1 MSRVL
6 VTGGAGFLGSHV
18 ADALAEAG
26 HEVSLFDLQPSPWR
40 SPRHREILGDI
51 RDADAVASALAGQ
64 DAVIHLAA
72 LADLEA
78 GLERPRDTLE
88 INVRG
93 TLNVL
98 EGMRTHGVRRLLFA
112 STVYVYSRHGG
123 FYRCSKQAAESYIE
137 EYARWSGIEYTIL
150 RYGSLYGPRADA
162 SNGVYRLIRKA
173 LRGEAIHHHGSP
185 ADRRE
190 YIHVSDAAQLSV
202 RTLAPEYANRH
213 IVITGHD
220 ALRVG
225 DLFAMFAEMLG
236 RPVEVSYEY
245 PEETEMAGERRGHY
259 GQTPYAYTP
268 RPGHKLTAGEYVD
281 MGQGLLQVFEEIDRE
296 LGNHGH

>member
-18 ADALAEAG
+18 ADALAAAG
-26 HEVSLFDLQPSPWR
+26 HEVSLFDLEPSAWCAPGY
-40 SPRHREILGDI
+40 REILGDI
-51 RDADAVASALAGQ
+51 RDADTVAAAVAGH

-78 GLERPRDTLE
+78 GLARPRDTLE
-88 INVRG
+88 INVCG

-98 EGMRTHGVRRLLFA
+98 EGMRAHGIGRLLFA

-137 EYARWSGIEYTIL
+137 EFARCSGIEYTIL

-162 SNGVYRLIRKA
+162 SNGVYRLIDKA
-173 LRGEAIHHHGSP
+173 LRGEPIHHHGSP
-185 ADRRE
+185 LDRRE
-190 YIHVSDAAQLSV
+190 YIHVSDAARLSV
-202 RTLAPEYANRH
+202 QTLDAAYANRH

-220 ALRVG
+220 ALRIG

-236 RPVEVSYEY
+236 RPLDISYAY
-245 PEETEMAGERRGHY
+245 PDDAMVADTQRGHY